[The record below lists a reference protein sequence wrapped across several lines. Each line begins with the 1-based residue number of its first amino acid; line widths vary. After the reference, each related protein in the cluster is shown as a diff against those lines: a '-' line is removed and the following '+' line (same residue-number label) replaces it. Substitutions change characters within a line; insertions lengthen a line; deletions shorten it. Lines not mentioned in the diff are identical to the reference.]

1 MRSSTSRVVS
11 AARICALN
19 GGIQIVWSA
28 ILGLSLQSRAIAL
41 AKGVDPVTAYAW
53 IFALGALVAT
63 VVQIAA
69 GTLSDR
75 MRRTRGNRLPFYTTG
90 IALAIPAIV
99 WFYLAP
105 SLVQLGLA
113 FLAVEFA
120 MNIVCGPY
128 QAVIPDYVAA
138 ARRGLASSWM
148 SAYQSLGG
156 ALGLIVAGVLHDLR
170 FVALAIVAPL
180 AGSFAVT
187 AGYLRGIP
195 SQAAVEIDPG
205 PAATRVELRGPL
217 GALLLS
223 RGLINVGFYTLL
235 GFLLFFVRDSLHVG
249 GDATITQTGY
259 VFLIFTVCA
268 IPGAVLAARP
278 TDRYDK
284 RIAVSVAM
292 AVVAGALA
300 GLYFSPNVPIACV
313 AAGFAGVG
321 WGAFVTADWALAAAV
336 LPPGEMAT
344 TMGIWNVATTIPQV
358 IAPLATAPLVT
369 RLNAVQPGL
378 GPRAALALAFLEFV
392 AGAAAVWRLPRA

>member
-1 MRSSTSRVVS
+1 MRSSTLRAVS
-11 AARICALN
+11 AARACALN

-41 AKGVDPVTAYAW
+41 AGEGDAVTAYAR

-63 VVQIAA
+63 VVQIVA
-69 GTLSDR
+69 GTYSDR
-75 MRRTRGNRLPFYTTG
+75 VRRTRGNRLPFYTAGTV
-90 IALAIPAIV
+90 LAIPAVI

-105 SLVQLGLA
+105 NLVQLAIA

-120 MNIVCGPY
+120 MNILCGPY
-128 QAVIPDYVAA
+128 QAVIPDYVAPD
-138 ARRGLASSWM
+138 RRGFASSWM
-148 SAYQSLGG
+148 SAYQSIGG
-156 ALGLIVAGVLHDLR
+156 ALGLIIAGVIHDLR
-170 FVALAIVAPL
+170 FVALAIVVPL
-180 AGSFAVT
+180 AGSFAAT
-187 AGYLRGIP
+187 AGYLRNIP
-195 SQAAVEIDPG
+195 AQIADVPVVG
-205 PAATRVELRGPL
+205 TMKGVRLGGPL

-259 VFLIFTVCA
+259 LFLIFTLAA
-268 IPGAVLAARP
+268 IPGAVLAAGP

-284 RIAVSVAM
+284 RIAVTVSM
-292 AVVAGALA
+292 AVVALSLA
-300 GLYFSPNVPIACV
+300 GLYFSATVPIAFV

-321 WGAFVTADWALAAAV
+321 WGAFVTADWALASAV

-358 IAPLATAPLVT
+358 IAPLATAPLVV
-369 RLNAVQPGL
+369 RLNAMHPGS
-378 GPRAALALAFLEFV
+378 GPRGAIALAFVEFIL
-392 AGAAAVWRLPRA
+392 GAAAIWRLPRA

>member
-1 MRSSTSRVVS
+1 MRSTTSRAVS

-28 ILGLSLQSRAIAL
+28 ILGLSLQSRTIAL
-41 AKGVDPVTAYAW
+41 AGHDDAVTAYAR

-63 VVQIAA
+63 VVQIVA
-69 GTLSDR
+69 GRFSDR
-75 MRRTRGNRLPFYTTG
+75 VRRTRGNRLPFYTAG
-90 IALAIPAIV
+90 VALAIPAVI

-105 SLVQLGLA
+105 NVTQLLVS

-128 QAVIPDYVAA
+128 QAVIPDYVAPN
-138 ARRGLASSWM
+138 RRGIASSWM
-148 SAYQSLGG
+148 SGYQSIGG

-170 FVALAIVAPL
+170 LVAAAIVVPL
-180 AGSFAVT
+180 AGSFAAT
-187 AGYLRGIP
+187 AGYLRGVP
-195 SQAAVEIDPG
+195 LQTADVPVVGTS
-205 PAATRVELRGPL
+205 TRVDLGGPL

-259 VFLIFTVCA
+259 IFLIFTVCA
-268 IPGAVLAARP
+268 IPGAVLAAKP

-284 RIAVSVAM
+284 RIAVSIAM
-292 AVVAGALA
+292 AVVALSLA
-300 GLYFSPNVPIACV
+300 GMYFSPNVPLACV
-313 AAGFAGVG
+313 AAAFAGVG

-358 IAPLATAPLVT
+358 IAPLATAPLVV
-369 RLNAVQPGL
+369 RLNALHPGA
-378 GPRAALALAFLEFV
+378 GPRGAIALAFVEFV
-392 AGAAAVWRLPRA
+392 AGAIAVWRLPRA